1 MQLDPSTA
9 HEFISPLIK
18 SEIGFL
24 KQHYTPVPTEIAD
37 AILATGSRRVIVV
50 LRGKT
55 LRRAI
60 QNTKDGMYFIF
71 FGVSI
76 LKEMKIV
83 PGDELVMALHPD
95 PDPDFV
101 ELGEE
106 FEEVLAMDEEAAARF
121 YSFTPGKRR
130 GLALHVNSAKREATR
145 IKRALEIAHKV
156 KTYTLYDDLQRRAKE
171 E

>member
-9 HEFISPLIK
+9 HEFIAPLIK

-76 LKEMKIV
+76 LKEMKIA

-106 FEEVLAMDEEAAARF
+106 FEEVLAMDEERW
-121 YSFTPGKRR
+121 PCNCK
-130 GLALHVNSAKREATR
+130 ATT
-145 IKRALEIAHKV
+145 IKVGSRAQLFQVVPAV
-156 KTYTLYDDLQRRAKE
+156 VLKTTTCPS
-171 E
+171 

>member
-1 MQLDPSTA
+1 MDLDPSTA
-9 HEFISPLIK
+9 HEFIAPLLK
-18 SEIGFL
+18 SDIGFL

-37 AILATGSRRVIVV
+37 VVIATGSRRVIVI

-55 LRRAI
+55 LRRAV

-71 FGVSI
+71 FGISI
-76 LKEMKIV
+76 LKELNIV
-83 PGDELVMALHPD
+83 PGDELVLTLYPD

-106 FEEVLAMDEEAAARF
+106 LEEVLALDEEAAARF
-121 YSFTPGKRR
+121 YTFTPGKRR
-130 GLALHVNSAKREATR
+130 GLAHHVNSAKREATR

-156 KTYTLYDDLQRRAKE
+156 KTFTLYDDLQRRAKDG
-171 E
+171 